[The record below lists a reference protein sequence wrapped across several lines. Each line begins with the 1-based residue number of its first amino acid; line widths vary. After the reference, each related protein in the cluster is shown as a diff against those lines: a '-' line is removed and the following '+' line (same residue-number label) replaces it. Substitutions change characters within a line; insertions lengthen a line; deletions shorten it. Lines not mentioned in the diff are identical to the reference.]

1 MKKLIFL
8 TSLLTA
14 GLSNSGLVYA
24 SKAIDAFNQQNYQEA
39 KLLFKQHPN
48 KSEKKYYLGR
58 IALIEKDLD
67 EAEDLLEEALAE
79 NPKEADY
86 HYWFGNM
93 SLLQAANASIF
104 SAPGYASDAREHLT
118 KALELDPKHTEAMKD
133 LIAFYLNAPS
143 IAGGSTEKAIT
154 MTEKL
159 IQVSPLDGYQSKLN
173 IYRKEEDKEK
183 ELETALILS
192 EKFAQH
198 PKALLSAGFSYQ
210 LHKDYPKAFE
220 LFATASKMKVKEDDL
235 SPLSALYQLGRT
247 AVLSEQQ
254 TQLGIQSLESYLE
267 METNDSLPSKNW
279 ARFRLASL
287 YQQSGELGKAK
298 KLAAMASKEDSDK
311 TLKKRAKKLLK
322 KLK

>member
-1 MKKLIFL
+1 MKRSIIFL
-8 TSLLTA
+8 SLIIISSCNI
-14 GLSNSGLVYA
+14 GLAQA
-24 SKAIDAFNQQNYQEA
+24 SKAINAFNQKNYQEA
-39 KLLFKQHPN
+39 KELLKEHQN
-48 KSEKKYYLGR
+48 QAEKKFYLGR

-67 EAEDLLEEALAE
+67 TAEDLLEEALEE
-79 NPKEADY
+79 NPKNADY

-118 KALELDPKHTEAMKD
+118 KALELDPKHTDAMKD

-143 IAGGSTEKAIT
+143 IAGGSTEKAIA

-159 IQVSPLDGYQSKLN
+159 IQVSPLDGYQSQLN
-173 IYRKEEDKEK
+173 IYRKEENREK
-183 ELETALILS
+183 ELQTASMLS
-192 EKFAQH
+192 MKFAHH
-198 PKALLSAGFSYQ
+198 PRALLSAGFSYQ

-220 LFATASKMKVKEDDL
+220 LFGAASKMKVKEEDF
-235 SPLSALYQLGRT
+235 SPLSALYQIGRT
-247 AVLSEQQ
+247 AVVSEQQ
-254 TQLGIQSLESYLE
+254 TQLGIQSLESYLK

-287 YQQSGELGKAK
+287 YQQSGELDKAK
-298 KLAAMASKEDSDK
+298 KLAAMASKDEADK
-311 TLKKRAKKLLK
+311 TLRKRAKKLLK